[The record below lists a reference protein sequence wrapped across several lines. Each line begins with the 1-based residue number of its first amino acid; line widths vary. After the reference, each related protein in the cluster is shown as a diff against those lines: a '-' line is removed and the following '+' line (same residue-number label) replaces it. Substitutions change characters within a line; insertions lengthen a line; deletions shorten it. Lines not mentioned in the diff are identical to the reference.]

1 MDNSLSNLQWIFFVS
16 FVIDIIHYLNI
27 LNETLVK
34 KTLKENVD
42 INNMYYFDIYR
53 KVYANECR
61 SFIKISV

>member
-1 MDNSLSNLQWIFFVS
+1 
-16 FVIDIIHYLNI
+16 LNI